1 MKVIVTRPT
10 REAGEWV
17 SALQARGIA
26 ARALPLID
34 IAAPADRAPLQ
45 AAWQRLAGYRAA
57 MFVSANAAEQFCA
70 ARPDSLGAWPADIR
84 AWAPGPGTA
93 QALRAAGVPADRI
106 DSPPPD
112 AAQFDSE
119 SLWQVTAG
127 QARAG
132 DRVLVVRGSD
142 TESSAASATGRGNGR
157 EWLAQ
162 RLAAAG
168 AAVDFVVA
176 YQRRAPDAAHFDA
189 AAVRAAVQAG
199 DVWLFSSSAAVANL
213 CALVPGQD
221 WHGAPA
227 LATHARIGEAA
238 TRAGFAPVALSR
250 PALDDVVRSL
260 QARP

>member
-1 MKVIVTRPT
+1 MNVIVTRPA

-17 SALQARGIA
+17 AALQARGIA

-34 IAAPADRAPLQ
+34 IAPPADLALLQ
-45 AAWQRLAGYRAA
+45 VAWQRLAGYRAA
-57 MFVSANAAEQFCA
+57 MFVSANAAEQFCVV
-70 ARPDSLGAWPADIR
+70 RPDGHGAWPAETR

-93 QALRAAGVPADRI
+93 RALRAAGVPTDRI
-106 DSPPPD
+106 DSPPAD

-142 TESSAASATGRGNGR
+142 TDSSAASTTGPGNGR

-162 RLAAAG
+162 QLADAG

-176 YQRRAPDAAHFDA
+176 YRRRPPDAAHFDA
-189 AAVRAAVQAG
+189 AAVRAAVRAG

-238 TRAGFAPVALSR
+238 TRAGFAPVVLSR

-260 QARP
+260 QAWS

>member
-1 MKVIVTRPT
+1 MNVIVTRPA

-17 SALQARGIA
+17 AALQARGIG

-34 IAAPADRAPLQ
+34 IAPPADSAPLR
-45 AAWQRLAGYRAA
+45 AAWQRLSHYRAA
-57 MFVSANAAEQFCA
+57 MFVSANAADRFCA
-70 ARPDSLGAWPADIR
+70 ARPADRAAWPDGTR

-93 QALRAAGVPADRI
+93 QALRLAGVPADRI
-106 DSPPPD
+106 DSPAAD

-142 TESSAASATGRGNGR
+142 TESSAGSATGRGNGR

-162 RLAAAG
+162 QLADAG

-176 YQRRAPDAAHFDA
+176 YQRRAPDAARFDA
-189 AAVRAAVQAG
+189 MAVRAAVQAG

-213 CALVPGQD
+213 SALVPGQD
-221 WHGAPA
+221 WHAAPA
-227 LATHARIGEAA
+227 LATHARLGEAA
-238 TRAGFAPVALSR
+238 VLAGFSPVVLSR

-260 QARP
+260 RAWP

>member
-1 MKVIVTRPT
+1 MNVIVTRPA

-17 SALQARGIA
+17 AALQARGIP

-34 IAAPADRAPLQ
+34 IAPPSDRTPLN

-57 MFVSANAAEQFCA
+57 MFVSANAADQFCA
-70 ARPDSLGAWPADIR
+70 ARPFSHGAWPTGTR

-106 DSPPPD
+106 DSPPAD

-132 DRVLVVRGSD
+132 DRVLIVRGSD
-142 TESSAASATGRGNGR
+142 TESSAASATGRGTGR

-162 RLAAAG
+162 QLAGAG

-221 WHGAPA
+221 WHAAPA

-238 TRAGFAPVALSR
+238 TRAGFAPVVLSR

-260 QARP
+260 QAWP

>member
-1 MKVIVTRPT
+1 MNLIVTRPA

-17 SALQARGIA
+17 TALQAHGIA

-34 IAAPADRAPLQ
+34 IAPPADRAPLH

-57 MFVSANAAEQFCA
+57 MFVSANAADQFCA
-70 ARPDSLGAWPADIR
+70 ARPDDRAAWPAGTR

-93 QALRAAGVPADRI
+93 HALRAAGVPADRI
-106 DSPPPD
+106 DTPPAD
-112 AAQFDSE
+112 AVQFDSE
-119 SLWQVTAG
+119 SLWHITAG
-127 QARAG
+127 QVRTG

-142 TESSAASATGRGNGR
+142 SESSPASATGRGNGR

-162 RLAAAG
+162 QLADAG

-176 YQRRAPDAAHFDA
+176 YQRRMPDAARFDA

-213 CALVPGQD
+213 CALLPDQE
-221 WHGAPA
+221 WRTAPA
-227 LATHARIGEAA
+227 LATHPRIGEAA
-238 TRAGFAPVALSR
+238 SRAGFAPVLLSR
-250 PALDDVVRSL
+250 PALPDVVRSL
-260 QARP
+260 KAWP